1 MAYCFKV
8 TVKSS
13 GHFLPKGYTFQV
25 IHSQRTLDNAAVN
38 NAAAAEYQKL
48 NGGKKPCSAMY
59 LSSVDVVSLQFNNLC
74 ECITNNSFYSECNNN
89 SKYLLK

>member
-1 MAYCFKV
+1 MEQAENPKKSRQILIKFYIMAYCFKV

-25 IHSQRTLDNAAVN
+25 IHSQKTLDNAAVN

-48 NGGKKPCSAMY
+48 NGGKKPNAAMY
-59 LSSVDVVSLQFNNLC
+59 LSSVDVVAL
-74 ECITNNSFYSECNNN
+74 
-89 SKYLLK
+89 

>member
-1 MAYCFKV
+1 MEQAENPKKSRQILIKFYVMAYCFKV

-25 IHSQRTLDNAAVN
+25 IHSQKTLDNAAVN

-59 LSSVDVVSLQFNNLC
+59 LSSVDVVSL
-74 ECITNNSFYSECNNN
+74 
-89 SKYLLK
+89 

>member
-1 MAYCFKV
+1 MEQAENPKKSRQILIKFYIMAYCFKV
-8 TVKSS
+8 TIKSS

-25 IHSQRTLDNAAVN
+25 IHSQKTLDNAAVN

-59 LSSVDVVSLQFNNLC
+59 LSSVDVVSL
-74 ECITNNSFYSECNNN
+74 
-89 SKYLLK
+89 

>member
-1 MAYCFKV
+1 MEQAENPKKSRQILIKFYIMAYCFKV

-59 LSSVDVVSLQFNNLC
+59 LSSVDVVSL
-74 ECITNNSFYSECNNN
+74 
-89 SKYLLK
+89 

>member
-8 TVKSS
+8 TVKSY

-25 IHSQRTLDNAAVN
+25 VHSQRTLDNAAVN

-48 NGGKKPCSAMY
+48 NGGKKLNSSMY
-59 LSSVDVVSLQFNNLC
+59 LSYVDVVAL
-74 ECITNNSFYSECNNN
+74 
-89 SKYLLK
+89 